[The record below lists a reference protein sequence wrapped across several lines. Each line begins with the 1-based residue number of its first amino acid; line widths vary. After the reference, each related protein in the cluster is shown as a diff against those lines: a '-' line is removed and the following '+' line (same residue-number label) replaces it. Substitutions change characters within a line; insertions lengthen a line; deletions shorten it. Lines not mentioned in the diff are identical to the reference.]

1 MRQRTVIFYDRICEV
16 SDRSRRAEA
25 PVSLGCPPLVAS
37 VGGREAG
44 RTVQGSLWVQFLF
57 PGSTSVLGCWCIQSS
72 SRQGAGRRE
81 RGWLRDRRDVGEHLP
96 GFPATG
102 AVREKAEISLV
113 FAYDDSS
120 LQIVINP
127 RSDSLHLHKDFPLC
141 IIPFLFCITHFSFS
155 AGFFL
160 PT

>member
-1 MRQRTVIFYDRICEV
+1 MTESVR
-16 SDRSRRAEA
+16 SHHNRSRRAKA
-25 PVSLGCPPLVAS
+25 SVSLGCPPLVAS
-37 VGGREAG
+37 VGGWEAG
-44 RTVQGSLWVQFLF
+44 RTVQGFLWVQFLF

-81 RGWLRDRRDVGEHLP
+81 RGWLRDRRAVVEHLP

-102 AVREKAEISLV
+102 AVREKAKISLV

-120 LQIVINP
+120 LRIVINP

-160 PT
+160 LT